1 MANESTA
8 ASPGPGDAASAAASA
23 ASAALPPAER
33 ARLAQCFQRGTQAA
47 PTNADY
53 AIDMFSL
60 CVAGDPG
67 NAIYLQ
73 SLMVT
78 LRKKYAGKKA
88 GGLAG
93 LFGGG
98 GRGLKKLALNAQ
110 WRDVIKQGVEI
121 IKTNPTD
128 HSCLLAMAEACGNL
142 MLVDAQNVYLR
153 AALDAAPGDA
163 EVNRQCARF
172 AANQGHFDQ
181 AIECWRRI
189 SKLKGLA
196 EEAEREIA
204 RLSVEKTIS
213 AGQGMMGR
221 APAGGKA
228 GAAAATPEAAAPGA
242 SRLTQLKQAI
252 RDNPAAIDSY
262 LELADLLEREGTIA
276 EAEQVLA
283 KALAASGNEI
293 RVREHVEDRQL
304 RWARHKVMIAEK
316 RLETEDTPDIRA
328 SLEKL
333 KAAQLKQEIDI
344 YAARSARYPENL
356 TWKYELAMRLKS
368 AGNYAEA
375 IRLFQ
380 DVMKD
385 VGRKGA
391 VSLELGECF
400 QKIKQ
405 YDLAMR
411 NYQEAVDVLTD
422 RQAELRKRALYRAG
436 VLAAGLNDVDAA
448 RKHLQ
453 ALAGLDF
460 GYRDVAQ
467 RLDKLSPV
475 KDKGSDG

>member
-1 MANESTA
+1 MTNESTA
-8 ASPGPGDAASAAASA
+8 ASPGPGEAASAAASA
-23 ASAALPPAER
+23 TLPPAER

-73 SLMVT
+73 SLLVT

-93 LFGGG
+93 LFAGGG
-98 GRGLKKLALNAQ
+98 GRSLKKLALNAQ

-128 HSCLLAMAEACGNL
+128 HTCLLAMAEACGNL
-142 MLVDAQNVYLR
+142 MMVDAQNVYLR
-153 AALDAAPGDA
+153 AALDASPGDA

-196 EEAEREIA
+196 EEADREIA

-213 AGQGMMGR
+213 AGQGMLGR
-221 APAGGKA
+221 AAAGGKP
-228 GAAAATPEAAAPGA
+228 GAAAANPEAAAPGGN
-242 SRLTQLKQAI
+242 RLAELKQTI
-252 RDNPAAIDSY
+252 RDNPAAVDSY

-276 EAEQVLA
+276 EAEQVLV

-304 RWARHKVMIAEK
+304 RWARHKVMVAEK
-316 RLETEDTPDIRA
+316 RLETEDSPDTRA
-328 SLEKL
+328 TLENL
-333 KAAQLKQEIDI
+333 KASQLKQEIDV
-344 YAARSARYPENL
+344 YAARSSRYPENL

-411 NYQEAVDVLTD
+411 NYQEAVEVLTD

-436 VLAAGLNDVDAA
+436 VLAAGLNDVDTA
-448 RKHLQ
+448 RKHLST
-453 ALAGLDF
+453 LAGLDF

-475 KDKGSDG
+475 KDKGADG